1 MTRDEAYCKVE
12 LQIEAAQQNKRHEL
26 NLGNFGLADLPK
38 SLGNLTQLQS
48 LSLDNNL
55 LRELPEWLGNL
66 TQLQS
71 LSLNSN
77 LLREL
82 PEWLGNLTQLRSLSL
97 DSNQLRELPEWLGN
111 LTQLRSLSLD
121 NNLLRELPEWLGN
134 LTQLQNLSLDS
145 NPLNPESTAAY
156 KQGLDVVKAY
166 MREAGNKIV
175 LNEAKLILIGEGEVG
190 KTSLLGAL
198 RGDKWIEKRK
208 TTHGVEVDIKSL
220 IVTAPYSSKEI
231 TLNGWDFGG
240 QNIYRHTHQLF
251 FTAPAVYLAV
261 WNPRRG
267 AEQCRVDE
275 WIKMVK
281 HRAYDE
287 TRPDER
293 PRVLVVATHGGPK
306 DRLDHI
312 DEQTLRDECSN
323 LIAGFYHVDSKSE
336 YGLDELKK
344 VIAQTAASISQ
355 VGRSVPASWKRVLD
369 AVRLRSE
376 TDAWIT
382 YEQFQILC
390 AEERIS
396 LGLAKIYAAI
406 LNELGYLIHY
416 STDPVLKDTVIL
428 KPEWLSKAISFVL
441 EDKQVKEQNGL
452 IKHAHLS
459 QIWDDPSRGADRYPA
474 HLHPVFLKLMERC
487 DLSYQIELPEA
498 EAPPTSLMAQLVPSS
513 RPEGWEQD
521 WVLKQGDTER
531 TQICRVLDSQTGR
544 TIEAEGLMYR
554 LIVRLHR
561 YSLGRDNY
569 YKSRHWKNG
578 MLLDDGF
585 NGRALIEEI
594 AGDVY
599 ITVRAAYPSGFLGH
613 LCSEVEW
620 LVDHFW
626 KGLDPRLFLPC
637 PTDICKGLLER
648 DEMVESK
655 AQGISKIR
663 CAVCRKYHSIDWLM
677 ATAAKPEWQDAVT
690 QLNRGQQQI
699 LRAVNTNYDSLSVQ
713 LRTLM
718 SQADEQFIKLLE
730 ALTDPAKDGPRLFSL
745 EPINPGFWDK
755 PKWVA
760 EKFRLTLWCEHRRLP
775 LPVIN
780 GDDSHGVYE
789 IELTRDWV
797 KRASPL
803 LRILSVTLKLAL
815 PIAIPGTKLAT
826 NETQYNA
833 ITEQLEFGMQSANSF
848 LQGSEEI
855 GDWLV
860 DDDTIDFDSTQ
871 KYTQAAAIRAQGA
884 VLRELHVLLKAE
896 DPAGSFGGLERVRNK
911 RQEFLWVHPQ
921 YIDQY

>member
-71 LSLNSN
+71 LSLDSN
-77 LLREL
+77 LLRELPEWLGNLTQLQSLSLNNNQLREL

-336 YGLDELKK
+336 Y
-344 VIAQTAASISQ
+344 
-355 VGRSVPASWKRVLD
+355 
-369 AVRLRSE
+369 
-376 TDAWIT
+376 
-382 YEQFQILC
+382 
-390 AEERIS
+390 
-396 LGLAKIYAAI
+396 
-406 LNELGYLIHY
+406 
-416 STDPVLKDTVIL
+416 
-428 KPEWLSKAISFVL
+428 
-441 EDKQVKEQNGL
+441 
-452 IKHAHLS
+452 
-459 QIWDDPSRGADRYPA
+459 
-474 HLHPVFLKLMERC
+474 
-487 DLSYQIELPEA
+487 
-498 EAPPTSLMAQLVPSS
+498 
-513 RPEGWEQD
+513 
-521 WVLKQGDTER
+521 
-531 TQICRVLDSQTGR
+531 
-544 TIEAEGLMYR
+544 
-554 LIVRLHR
+554 
-561 YSLGRDNY
+561 
-569 YKSRHWKNG
+569 
-578 MLLDDGF
+578 
-585 NGRALIEEI
+585 
-594 AGDVY
+594 
-599 ITVRAAYPSGFLGH
+599 
-613 LCSEVEW
+613 
-620 LVDHFW
+620 
-626 KGLDPRLFLPC
+626 
-637 PTDICKGLLER
+637 
-648 DEMVESK
+648 
-655 AQGISKIR
+655 
-663 CAVCRKYHSIDWLM
+663 
-677 ATAAKPEWQDAVT
+677 
-690 QLNRGQQQI
+690 
-699 LRAVNTNYDSLSVQ
+699 
-713 LRTLM
+713 
-718 SQADEQFIKLLE
+718 
-730 ALTDPAKDGPRLFSL
+730 
-745 EPINPGFWDK
+745 
-755 PKWVA
+755 
-760 EKFRLTLWCEHRRLP
+760 
-775 LPVIN
+775 
-780 GDDSHGVYE
+780 
-789 IELTRDWV
+789 
-797 KRASPL
+797 
-803 LRILSVTLKLAL
+803 
-815 PIAIPGTKLAT
+815 
-826 NETQYNA
+826 
-833 ITEQLEFGMQSANSF
+833 
-848 LQGSEEI
+848 
-855 GDWLV
+855 
-860 DDDTIDFDSTQ
+860 
-871 KYTQAAAIRAQGA
+871 
-884 VLRELHVLLKAE
+884 
-896 DPAGSFGGLERVRNK
+896 
-911 RQEFLWVHPQ
+911 
-921 YIDQY
+921 